1 MSANRC
7 TTCGDPLVA
16 GRCLRCDTRR
26 LSRVVHRELILLA
39 VLAAVTV
46 AAFFVTRAAAV
57 SNEALWRQDAAAW
70 FQRAERARTGRSREA
85 ALVALRRAV
94 ARDRDNREYR
104 LALAG
109 ELAAAGQPDEAYRVL
124 EALRETDPEDPHA
137 SLQLARL
144 EAQRSNV
151 DVSRRHYQSALA
163 SIWRPEQEEVR
174 RTVRLEL
181 VDFLLMHGE
190 RARALSELLVMTAN
204 LPEARAMHAQVGARL
219 LRAGDSSRALDYFT
233 RVLREEPD
241 HPEALAGA
249 GAAAFELGDYA
260 RARRY
265 LTAAPDSDPRTV
277 DLREVTR
284 LVLAADPLVARIG
297 VAERRTRAD
306 AAVQRAMVVLDSCL
320 AVAPEG
326 RGDARGALHAE
337 LQTFASTF
345 AARSRRDPRDVSEEG
360 LELAYRAEASVEQ
373 ACGTATAPLDRAILL
388 IGRRHGLDRP

>member
-1 MSANRC
+1 MNANRC
-7 TTCGDPLVA
+7 TTCGDPLMA

-26 LSRVVHRELILLA
+26 LSRFVHRELILLT
-39 VLAAVTV
+39 VLSAVTV
-46 AAFFVTRAAAV
+46 AAFFITRAAAV
-57 SNEALWRQDAAAW
+57 SNEALGRQDAAAW
-70 FQRAERARTGRSREA
+70 FERAERQRVGGSREA
-85 ALVALRRAV
+85 ALMALRRAV
-94 ARDRDNREYR
+94 ARDPDNREYR

-109 ELAAAGQPDEAYRVL
+109 ELAAGGQLDEAYRVL
-124 EALRETDPEDPHA
+124 EALREADPEDPDA
-137 SLQLARL
+137 NLQLARL

-151 DVSRRHYQSALA
+151 DVSRRYYQSALA
-163 SIWRPEQEEVR
+163 GIWRPEQDEVR

-204 LPEARAMHAQVGARL
+204 LPEARAVHVQVGTRL
-219 LRAGDSSRALDYFT
+219 LRAGDSSRALDHFT
-233 RVLREEPD
+233 RVLREEPE
-241 HPEALAGA
+241 HPDALAGA

-265 LTAAPDSDPRTV
+265 LNAAPDSDPRTV

-284 LVLAADPLVARIG
+284 LVLAADPLEARIG
-297 VAERRTRAD
+297 AAERRKRAD
-306 AAVQRAMVVLDSCL
+306 AAVQRAMVVLDVCL
-320 AVAPEG
+320 TAAPDD
-326 RGDARGALHAE
+326 RSDALEPLHAE

-360 LELAYRAEASVEQ
+360 LELAYRVEASVEQ
-373 ACGTATAPLDRAILL
+373 ACGTATAPPDRAILL